1 MNPRDRL
8 AGSGIAGEHPVER
21 ARMTAPVIR
30 AKRATLMAMAPSA
43 DRSWGFLTRGFSQK
57 TGNLAGLTRQTD
69 TELLR
74 LFFENG
80 MMHTTELA
88 AALDLTE
95 DEISLRMEYLQK
107 LGAVEYTPVPEHPR
121 NQN

>member
-1 MNPRDRL
+1 MSAAGPDVALIEKFL
-8 AGSGIAGEHPVER
+8 AREMGDLR
-21 ARMTAPVIR
+21 ANFPNVGD
-30 AKRATLMAMAPSA
+30 LVAMAPSA

-95 DEISLRMEYLQK
+95 DEICLRM
-107 LGAVEYTPVPEHPR
+107 
-121 NQN
+121 